1 MRVLYNGN
9 SNKRSERQMKAFT
22 NILLILIIV
31 FAASTMPLF
40 LSPIDYSSI
49 ITIPE
54 DDEEA
59 IQITFISKNGSNFND
74 PDVVELEIS
83 TNQDIIL
90 NPTSDALF
98 LVDIYQDGS
107 LIKSNHEIMLIESLN
122 LQNDSYL
129 LSVDSPIN
137 ITAKINQKDLGLKNG
152 SYRLVIKSTFTELS
166 NKTVEIVTQYVDEG
180 VYVRST
186 NDVPAGLI
194 GISYYL
200 SSEDNELVPV
210 SEFVAN
216 NNSIHKLM
224 EAAYLRESAIE
235 GLYNPVGDINY
246 IILRDSVIYID
257 IPGDDEIY
265 NLEDQRAVNAYW
277 AFVRPF
283 SEIRGVVRVRFTVDN
298 YVREEF
304 FNGQNIRYSIPYEN
318 KNKLYV
324 PLLINERY
332 VLSEKDVENED
343 VLSGSEIVDF
353 MMEQIKAESL
363 LEFSYLIEGQT
374 LQLVI
379 ENYNTNQNIEADKWD
394 MLIESILYSVTS
406 TDIISSI
413 IIENFE
419 SGVESLGSYPVDV
432 PITPNLYLNPIN

>member
-1 MRVLYNGN
+1 MLLYNGN
-9 SNKRSERQMKAFT
+9 SNRRSEQVMKAFT

-31 FAASTMPLF
+31 FTASTMPLF

-54 DDEEA
+54 DDEEDT
-59 IQITFISKNGSNFND
+59 QITFISKNGSNFND

-83 TNQDIIL
+83 TTQDIVL
-90 NPTSDALF
+90 NPTSETLI
-98 LVDIYQDGS
+98 LVDIYQDGT
-107 LIKSNHEIMLIESLN
+107 LIKANQNITLMESLN
-122 LQNDSYL
+122 LENDSYL

-137 ITAKINQKDLGLKNG
+137 ISAKINQKDLGLKNG
-152 SYRLVIKSTFTELS
+152 SYRLVIKSTFSELA
-166 NKTVEIVTQYVDEG
+166 NKTVEIVTQYINDG
-180 VYVRST
+180 VYIRST
-186 NDVPAGLI
+186 NEAPAGLI

-200 SSEDNELVPV
+200 SSEDNDLVPV
-210 SEFVAN
+210 SEFVSN
-216 NNSIHKLM
+216 TNSVHKLM
-224 EAAYLRESAIE
+224 EDAYLRESAIE
-235 GLYNPVGDINY
+235 GLYNPVGGINY
-246 IILRDSVIYID
+246 IILRDGVIYID
-257 IPGDDEIY
+257 IPGDDEVY
-265 NLEDQRAVNAYW
+265 NLEDQKAVNAYW

-363 LEFSYLIEGQT
+363 
-374 LQLVI
+374 
-379 ENYNTNQNIEADKWD
+379 
-394 MLIESILYSVTS
+394 
-406 TDIISSI
+406 
-413 IIENFE
+413 
-419 SGVESLGSYPVDV
+419 
-432 PITPNLYLNPIN
+432 